1 MILNASLSNT
11 EMLILCELF
20 VLDYSFQKIVLH
32 FNIEANK
39 TLLVGKLLIKLVEIV
54 SFDENF
60 R

>member
-1 MILNASLSNT
+1 
-11 EMLILCELF
+11 MLILCELF